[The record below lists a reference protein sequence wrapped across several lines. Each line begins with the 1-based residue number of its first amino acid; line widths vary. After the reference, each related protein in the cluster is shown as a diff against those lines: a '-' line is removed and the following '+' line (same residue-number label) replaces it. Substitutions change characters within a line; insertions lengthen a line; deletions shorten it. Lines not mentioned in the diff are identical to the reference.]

1 MIRLVLFFFFLYYT
15 FLQFRRNMLL
25 ISMRGVMF
33 KKRLLSKEC
42 MSLLKNKGY
51 ETIKLKDL
59 LDQVEFR
66 NPGLKERLGF
76 FGSETFGY
84 RNSNELN
91 RIKFNIFKLS
101 NVSETED
108 PYGTKVYPLISWIF
122 DDKLNVNNIVRS
134 LLEEIVN
141 ENI

>member
-1 MIRLVLFFFFLYYT
+1 
-15 FLQFRRNMLL
+15 
-25 ISMRGVMF
+25 MF

-42 MSLLKNKGY
+42 VSLLKNKGY
-51 ETIKLKDL
+51 EIIKLKDL
-59 LDQVEFR
+59 LNQIEFR
-66 NPGLKERLGF
+66 NPGLKERLKF

-91 RIKFNIFKLS
+91 SIKINIFTLS
-101 NVSETED
+101 RVSETED
-108 PYGTKVYPLISWIF
+108 PYGTKVYTLISWIF
-122 DDKLNVNNIVRS
+122 DDELNVNNIVRS